1 MTRILITGGR
11 GFLGRN
17 LAAHLSARSDCETFI
32 FDQDDSPTDLQN
44 WLGVADVVFHLAGVN
59 RPKDE
64 REFESGNA
72 GLTEKI
78 CALLRQAGRYPKVV
92 FASSIQAEL
101 QNPYGV
107 SKRKAELVL
116 QAFAASTDAIVSIYR
131 LKNLFGKWCRPNYNS
146 VTATFCHNIAND
158 LPITISDPD
167 HEVELSYVDDV
178 VTGFLE
184 ELGTG
189 PYAGEVRTGIPS
201 YRIRLGDLAGRIQA
215 FHDMRTSLT
224 APDFFDRFNRV
235 LYATYLSYVPA
246 HLLREDLWVRRDA
259 RGSLAE
265 FIKSKHLGQIFV
277 SRTRPGVTRGNH
289 YHHTKVEKFFVV
301 EGDGLIRMRA
311 IESRT
316 VQEYEVHGREY
327 QVIDIPPGVTHSIT
341 NVGVGELVTLFWSSE
356 VFDPDRPDTYY
367 LPVDEG
373 ASHGARQA
381 AGQAGVCQSD
391 LDTSIRVAGR

>member
-1 MTRILITGGR
+1 VTRILITGGR

-17 LAAHLSARSDCETFI
+17 LAAHLRTRNDCETLI
-32 FDQDDSPTDLQN
+32 FDQDDSPAGLEN

-64 REFESGNA
+64 REFERGNA
-72 GLTEKI
+72 GLTERI
-78 CALLRQAGRYPKVV
+78 CTLLRQARRQPKIV

-101 QNPYGV
+101 QNPYGI
-107 SKRKAELVL
+107 SKRKAELAL
-116 QAFAASTDAIVSIYR
+116 QAFAATTGASVSIYR

-146 VTATFCHNIAND
+146 VTATFCHNFAND

-178 VTGFLE
+178 VAAFLE
-184 ELGTG
+184 ELETG
-189 PYAGEVRTGIPS
+189 PHAGEARTGIPS

-215 FHDMRTSLT
+215 FHDMRTSLMV
-224 APDFFDRFNRV
+224 PDLSDRFNRA
-235 LYATYLSYVPA
+235 LYATYLSYVPKQS
-246 HLLREDLWVRRDA
+246 LQEDLRIRSDA
-259 RGSLAE
+259 RGCLAE
-265 FIKSKHLGQIFV
+265 FIKSKHFGQIFV
-277 SRTRPGVTRGNH
+277 SRTKPGVTRGNH
-289 YHHTKVEKFFVV
+289 YHHTKAEKFFVV

-311 IESRT
+311 VESGA
-316 VQEYEVHGREY
+316 VQEYEVHGHEY
-327 QVIDIPPGVTHSIT
+327 QVIDIPPGFTHSIT
-341 NVGVGELVTLFWSSE
+341 NVGAGELVTLFWSSE

-373 ASHGARQA
+373 ACHVAGQA

-391 LDTSIRVAGR
+391 LDAGLRGAGR